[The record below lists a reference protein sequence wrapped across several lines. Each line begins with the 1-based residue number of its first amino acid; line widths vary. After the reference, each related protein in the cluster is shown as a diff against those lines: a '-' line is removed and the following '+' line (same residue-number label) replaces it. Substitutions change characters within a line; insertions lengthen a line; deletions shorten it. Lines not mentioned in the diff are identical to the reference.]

1 MLVPLPLLSLNDA
14 LAVQFGLRSP
24 LTHNKFSDG
33 KQEKETYAYMDGGG
47 GAHLGEVVIRVLG
60 R

>member
-24 LTHNKFSDG
+24 LTHNKFPDG
-33 KQEKETYAYMDGGG
+33 KQEKETYAYMDGG
-47 GAHLGEVVIRVLG
+47 AHLGEVVIRVLG